1 MMENKKMRAEHPK
14 KELAVDILYDIIG
27 SILFG
32 AGIYTF
38 AEGGNFAP
46 GGISGIALIM
56 NKLWNLPVGT
66 MTLILNIPLVIIS
79 YKTVGKRFLMK
90 TARTMI
96 ISTIFVDLVF
106 PMFPYYTG
114 QRLLA
119 AIYSGALLGLGM
131 VLFYMRGSSSGG
143 ADFLTMTIKKKR
155 PHMSLG
161 RLTLLIDLIIILI
174 GWPVFG
180 DVDSVLY
187 GLIAVFVCSMVIDKI
202 LYGIGAGTL
211 AIIVT
216 SKGEETA
223 EEIEEELQQ
232 FEETF
237 DELRI
242 GTLLTGPYDRDNAI
256 VTLHAGAGGTE
267 SCDWTG
273 MLYRMYTRWAEK
285 KGYSIEEL
293 DYLEGDVAGV
303 KGVTFEV
310 KGENAYGY
318 LRSEKGVHR
327 LVRISPFNS
336 AGKRQ
341 TSFASC
347 DVIPDIEEDIDI
359 EINDDDL
366 KIDTYRSSGAGGQHI
381 NKTSSAVRITHLP
394 TGIVVQ
400 CQNERSQHMNKDK
413 AMQMLKSKLYLMKQ
427 QEQAEKM
434 SDIRGEVRDINFGN
448 QIRSYVMQPYTMVK
462 DHRTN
467 AEVSNVGG
475 VMDGN
480 IDPFINAYLS
490 ANTEQA
496 SEQ

>member
-1 MMENKKMRAEHPK
+1 MMENKKMRVEHPK

-187 GLIAVFVCSMVIDKI
+187 GF
-202 LYGIGAGTL
+202 GAGTL

-223 EEIEEELQQ
+223 EEIGRITDRGVTSLEGMGTYTKSKRNVLLCACSKSEAYLVKNAVYQVDDSA
-232 FEETF
+232 FVMFTETSEVLGEGF
-237 DELRI
+237 KESLDEL
-242 GTLLTGPYDRDNAI
+242 
-256 VTLHAGAGGTE
+256 
-267 SCDWTG
+267 
-273 MLYRMYTRWAEK
+273 
-285 KGYSIEEL
+285 
-293 DYLEGDVAGV
+293 
-303 KGVTFEV
+303 
-310 KGENAYGY
+310 
-318 LRSEKGVHR
+318 
-327 LVRISPFNS
+327 
-336 AGKRQ
+336 
-341 TSFASC
+341 
-347 DVIPDIEEDIDI
+347 
-359 EINDDDL
+359 
-366 KIDTYRSSGAGGQHI
+366 
-381 NKTSSAVRITHLP
+381 
-394 TGIVVQ
+394 
-400 CQNERSQHMNKDK
+400 
-413 AMQMLKSKLYLMKQ
+413 
-427 QEQAEKM
+427 
-434 SDIRGEVRDINFGN
+434 
-448 QIRSYVMQPYTMVK
+448 
-462 DHRTN
+462 
-467 AEVSNVGG
+467 
-475 VMDGN
+475 
-480 IDPFINAYLS
+480 
-490 ANTEQA
+490 
-496 SEQ
+496 

>member
-79 YKTVGKRFLMK
+79 YKTVGKRFLIK

-187 GLIAVFVCSMVIDKI
+187 GLIAVFVCSVVIDKI

-211 AIIVT
+211 AIMAGGDQEDFDAMKEYFDILGSSALLIGGSGSGSVTKLANQVIVNNT
-216 SKGEETA
+216 IAVVSEAFVLATK
-223 EEIEEELQQ
+223 
-232 FEETF
+232 
-237 DELRI
+237 
-242 GTLLTGPYDRDNAI
+242 
-256 VTLHAGAGGTE
+256 AGADPEKVYHAIRGGLAGSAVLDAKIPMIIERNFKPGGPIRINHKDIKNVVNTAH
-267 SCDWTG
+267 SIDVPIPYTAQ
-273 MLYRMYTRWAEK
+273 LYEILQTLKIHGHMNDDHGGIVQYFEK
-285 KGYSIEEL
+285 L
-293 DYLEGDVAGV
+293 ADV
-303 KGVTFEV
+303 EV
-310 KGENAYGY
+310 K
-318 LRSEKGVHR
+318 K
-327 LVRISPFNS
+327 
-336 AGKRQ
+336 
-341 TSFASC
+341 T
-347 DVIPDIEEDIDI
+347 EE
-359 EINDDDL
+359 
-366 KIDTYRSSGAGGQHI
+366 
-381 NKTSSAVRITHLP
+381 
-394 TGIVVQ
+394 
-400 CQNERSQHMNKDK
+400 
-413 AMQMLKSKLYLMKQ
+413 
-427 QEQAEKM
+427 
-434 SDIRGEVRDINFGN
+434 
-448 QIRSYVMQPYTMVK
+448 
-462 DHRTN
+462 
-467 AEVSNVGG
+467 
-475 VMDGN
+475 
-480 IDPFINAYLS
+480 
-490 ANTEQA
+490 
-496 SEQ
+496 

>member
-187 GLIAVFVCSMVIDKI
+187 GLIAVFVCSMVIDKKC
-202 LYGIGAGTL
+202 
-211 AIIVT
+211 
-216 SKGEETA
+216 S
-223 EEIEEELQQ
+223 
-232 FEETF
+232 
-237 DELRI
+237 
-242 GTLLTGPYDRDNAI
+242 
-256 VTLHAGAGGTE
+256 
-267 SCDWTG
+267 
-273 MLYRMYTRWAEK
+273 
-285 KGYSIEEL
+285 
-293 DYLEGDVAGV
+293 
-303 KGVTFEV
+303 
-310 KGENAYGY
+310 
-318 LRSEKGVHR
+318 
-327 LVRISPFNS
+327 
-336 AGKRQ
+336 
-341 TSFASC
+341 
-347 DVIPDIEEDIDI
+347 
-359 EINDDDL
+359 
-366 KIDTYRSSGAGGQHI
+366 
-381 NKTSSAVRITHLP
+381 
-394 TGIVVQ
+394 
-400 CQNERSQHMNKDK
+400 DK
-413 AMQMLKSKLYLMKQ
+413 KQ
-427 QEQAEKM
+427 QHDLIEPTACGKYFSLLRFLFLADQF
-434 SDIRGEVRDINFGN
+434 DCLWIRFLDTFSNPSGN
-448 QIRSYVMQPYTMVK
+448 HTTKLITDSVQSLIRSFPTRQ
-462 DHRTN
+462 
-467 AEVSNVGG
+467 
-475 VMDGN
+475 
-480 IDPFINAYLS
+480 ILS
-490 ANTEQA
+490 FSTQK
-496 SEQ
+496 

>member
-79 YKTVGKRFLMK
+79 YKTVGKRFLIK

-202 LYGIGAGTL
+202 LYG
-211 AIIVT
+211 
-216 SKGEETA
+216 TA
-223 EEIEEELQQ
+223 EEIGRITDRGVTSLEGMGTYTKSKRNVLLCACSKSEAYLVKNAVYQVDDSA
-232 FEETF
+232 FVMFTETSEVLGEGF
-237 DELRI
+237 KESLDEL
-242 GTLLTGPYDRDNAI
+242 
-256 VTLHAGAGGTE
+256 
-267 SCDWTG
+267 
-273 MLYRMYTRWAEK
+273 
-285 KGYSIEEL
+285 
-293 DYLEGDVAGV
+293 
-303 KGVTFEV
+303 
-310 KGENAYGY
+310 
-318 LRSEKGVHR
+318 
-327 LVRISPFNS
+327 
-336 AGKRQ
+336 
-341 TSFASC
+341 
-347 DVIPDIEEDIDI
+347 
-359 EINDDDL
+359 
-366 KIDTYRSSGAGGQHI
+366 
-381 NKTSSAVRITHLP
+381 
-394 TGIVVQ
+394 
-400 CQNERSQHMNKDK
+400 
-413 AMQMLKSKLYLMKQ
+413 
-427 QEQAEKM
+427 
-434 SDIRGEVRDINFGN
+434 
-448 QIRSYVMQPYTMVK
+448 
-462 DHRTN
+462 
-467 AEVSNVGG
+467 
-475 VMDGN
+475 
-480 IDPFINAYLS
+480 
-490 ANTEQA
+490 
-496 SEQ
+496 

>member
-38 AEGGNFAP
+38 AEAGNFAP

-79 YKTVGKRFLMK
+79 YKTVGKRFLIK

-106 PMFPYYTG
+106 PMFPFYTG

-211 AIIVT
+211 AIMAGGDQEDFDAMKEYFDILGSSALLIGGSGSGSVTKLANQVIVNNT
-216 SKGEETA
+216 IAVVSEAFVLATK
-223 EEIEEELQQ
+223 
-232 FEETF
+232 
-237 DELRI
+237 
-242 GTLLTGPYDRDNAI
+242 
-256 VTLHAGAGGTE
+256 AGADPEKVYHAIRGGLAGSAVLDAKIPMIIERNFKPGGPIRINHKDIKNVVNTAH
-267 SCDWTG
+267 SIDVPIPYTAQ
-273 MLYRMYTRWAEK
+273 LYEILQTLKIHGHMNDDHGGIVQYFEK
-285 KGYSIEEL
+285 L
-293 DYLEGDVAGV
+293 ADV
-303 KGVTFEV
+303 EV
-310 KGENAYGY
+310 K
-318 LRSEKGVHR
+318 K
-327 LVRISPFNS
+327 
-336 AGKRQ
+336 
-341 TSFASC
+341 T
-347 DVIPDIEEDIDI
+347 EE
-359 EINDDDL
+359 
-366 KIDTYRSSGAGGQHI
+366 
-381 NKTSSAVRITHLP
+381 
-394 TGIVVQ
+394 
-400 CQNERSQHMNKDK
+400 
-413 AMQMLKSKLYLMKQ
+413 
-427 QEQAEKM
+427 
-434 SDIRGEVRDINFGN
+434 
-448 QIRSYVMQPYTMVK
+448 
-462 DHRTN
+462 
-467 AEVSNVGG
+467 
-475 VMDGN
+475 
-480 IDPFINAYLS
+480 
-490 ANTEQA
+490 
-496 SEQ
+496 

>member
-1 MMENKKMRAEHPK
+1 MENKKMRAEHPK

-202 LYGIGAGTL
+202 LYGIGAGSL

-216 SKGEETA
+216 SKRGVTSLEGMGTYTKSKRNVLLCACSKSEAYLVKNAVYQVDDSAFVMFTETSEVLGEGFKES
-223 EEIEEELQQ
+223 L
-232 FEETF
+232 
-237 DELRI
+237 DEL
-242 GTLLTGPYDRDNAI
+242 
-256 VTLHAGAGGTE
+256 
-267 SCDWTG
+267 
-273 MLYRMYTRWAEK
+273 
-285 KGYSIEEL
+285 
-293 DYLEGDVAGV
+293 
-303 KGVTFEV
+303 
-310 KGENAYGY
+310 
-318 LRSEKGVHR
+318 
-327 LVRISPFNS
+327 
-336 AGKRQ
+336 
-341 TSFASC
+341 
-347 DVIPDIEEDIDI
+347 
-359 EINDDDL
+359 
-366 KIDTYRSSGAGGQHI
+366 
-381 NKTSSAVRITHLP
+381 
-394 TGIVVQ
+394 
-400 CQNERSQHMNKDK
+400 
-413 AMQMLKSKLYLMKQ
+413 
-427 QEQAEKM
+427 
-434 SDIRGEVRDINFGN
+434 
-448 QIRSYVMQPYTMVK
+448 
-462 DHRTN
+462 
-467 AEVSNVGG
+467 
-475 VMDGN
+475 
-480 IDPFINAYLS
+480 
-490 ANTEQA
+490 
-496 SEQ
+496 

>member
-1 MMENKKMRAEHPK
+1 MMENKKMRAEHSK

-187 GLIAVFVCSMVIDKI
+187 GLIAVFVCSVVIDKI

-211 AIIVT
+211 AIMAGGDQEDFDAMKEYFDILGSSALLIGGSGSGSVTKLANQVIVNNT
-216 SKGEETA
+216 IAVVSEAFVLATK
-223 EEIEEELQQ
+223 
-232 FEETF
+232 
-237 DELRI
+237 
-242 GTLLTGPYDRDNAI
+242 
-256 VTLHAGAGGTE
+256 AGADPEKVYHAIRGGLAGSAVLDAKIPMIIERNFKPGGPIRINHKDIKNVVNTAH
-267 SCDWTG
+267 SIDVPIPYTAQ
-273 MLYRMYTRWAEK
+273 LYEILQTLKIHGHMNDDHGGIVQYFEK
-285 KGYSIEEL
+285 L
-293 DYLEGDVAGV
+293 ADV
-303 KGVTFEV
+303 EV
-310 KGENAYGY
+310 K
-318 LRSEKGVHR
+318 K
-327 LVRISPFNS
+327 
-336 AGKRQ
+336 
-341 TSFASC
+341 T
-347 DVIPDIEEDIDI
+347 EE
-359 EINDDDL
+359 
-366 KIDTYRSSGAGGQHI
+366 
-381 NKTSSAVRITHLP
+381 
-394 TGIVVQ
+394 
-400 CQNERSQHMNKDK
+400 
-413 AMQMLKSKLYLMKQ
+413 
-427 QEQAEKM
+427 
-434 SDIRGEVRDINFGN
+434 
-448 QIRSYVMQPYTMVK
+448 
-462 DHRTN
+462 
-467 AEVSNVGG
+467 
-475 VMDGN
+475 
-480 IDPFINAYLS
+480 
-490 ANTEQA
+490 
-496 SEQ
+496 

>member
-14 KELAVDILYDIIG
+14 RELAVDILYDIIG

-79 YKTVGKRFLMK
+79 YKTVGKRFLIK

-211 AIIVT
+211 AIMAGGDQEDFDAMKEYFETRPVYLEL
-216 SKGEETA
+216 KNKYFGREKFKEEHKKELSGYYRSERILKENLDPSGKIPEGQWKREAARLSEEIAALRKEDKRIHAMLRKYEGIKNHVEALMA
-223 EEIEEELQQ
+223 EEGEGVSLP
-232 FEETF
+232 ETNKR
-237 DELRI
+237 EQS
-242 GTLLTGPYDRDNAI
+242 
-256 VTLHAGAGGTE
+256 TE
-267 SCDWTG
+267 TK
-273 MLYRMYTRWAEK
+273 E
-285 KGYSIEEL
+285 
-293 DYLEGDVAGV
+293 
-303 KGVTFEV
+303 
-310 KGENAYGY
+310 
-318 LRSEKGVHR
+318 
-327 LVRISPFNS
+327 
-336 AGKRQ
+336 
-341 TSFASC
+341 
-347 DVIPDIEEDIDI
+347 
-359 EINDDDL
+359 
-366 KIDTYRSSGAGGQHI
+366 
-381 NKTSSAVRITHLP
+381 AVRT
-394 TGIVVQ
+394 
-400 CQNERSQHMNKDK
+400 
-413 AMQMLKSKLYLMKQ
+413 MKRKKKHHGM
-427 QEQAEKM
+427 E
-434 SDIRGEVRDINFGN
+434 
-448 QIRSYVMQPYTMVK
+448 
-462 DHRTN
+462 
-467 AEVSNVGG
+467 
-475 VMDGN
+475 
-480 IDPFINAYLS
+480 L
-490 ANTEQA
+490 
-496 SEQ
+496 

>member
-14 KELAVDILYDIIG
+14 KELVVDILYDIIG

-187 GLIAVFVCSMVIDKI
+187 G
-202 LYGIGAGTL
+202 IGAGTL

-223 EEIEEELQQ
+223 EEIGRITDRGVTSLEGMGTYTKSKRNVLLCACSKSEAYLVKNAVYQVDDSA
-232 FEETF
+232 FVMFTETSEVLGEGF
-237 DELRI
+237 KESLDEL
-242 GTLLTGPYDRDNAI
+242 
-256 VTLHAGAGGTE
+256 
-267 SCDWTG
+267 
-273 MLYRMYTRWAEK
+273 
-285 KGYSIEEL
+285 
-293 DYLEGDVAGV
+293 
-303 KGVTFEV
+303 
-310 KGENAYGY
+310 
-318 LRSEKGVHR
+318 
-327 LVRISPFNS
+327 
-336 AGKRQ
+336 
-341 TSFASC
+341 
-347 DVIPDIEEDIDI
+347 
-359 EINDDDL
+359 
-366 KIDTYRSSGAGGQHI
+366 
-381 NKTSSAVRITHLP
+381 
-394 TGIVVQ
+394 
-400 CQNERSQHMNKDK
+400 
-413 AMQMLKSKLYLMKQ
+413 
-427 QEQAEKM
+427 
-434 SDIRGEVRDINFGN
+434 
-448 QIRSYVMQPYTMVK
+448 
-462 DHRTN
+462 
-467 AEVSNVGG
+467 
-475 VMDGN
+475 
-480 IDPFINAYLS
+480 
-490 ANTEQA
+490 
-496 SEQ
+496 